1 MRNREKILVVEDNET
16 NRILM
21 RFVLQYGGYTVI
33 EAEDG
38 EAGVDA
44 AKREKPDLI
53 FMDVQMPVM
62 DGVAALA
69 ILRSDPVTRD
79 IKVVALTSL
88 TMKGDRERIVAAGF
102 DDYLS
107 KPVNTRRLPEL
118 VRRLLSM
125 KRSMQK
131 TA

>member
-1 MRNREKILVVEDNET
+1 MRKRKKILVVEDNEK

-21 RFVLQYGGYTVI
+21 RYVLEYGGYTVL
-33 EAEDG
+33 EAKDG
-38 EAGVDA
+38 AEGVDA
-44 AKREKPDLI
+44 ARRERPDLI

-62 DGVAALA
+62 DGVTALA
-69 ILRSDPVTRD
+69 MLRSDPETKD
-79 IKVVALTSL
+79 IKVVALTSF
-88 TMKGDRERIVAAGF
+88 TMKGDRERIIAAGF

-118 VRRLLSM
+118 VRRLLFDET
-125 KRSMQK
+125 QHAK

>member
-1 MRNREKILVVEDNET
+1 MRNRKKILVVEDNEK

-21 RFVLQYGGYTVI
+21 RYVLEYGGYTVI

-38 EAGVDA
+38 AEGVDA
-44 AKREKPDLI
+44 ARREKPDLI

-62 DGVAALA
+62 DGVTALA
-69 ILRSDPVTRD
+69 RLRSDPETRD
-79 IKVVALTSL
+79 IKVVALTSF

-107 KPVNTRRLPEL
+107 KPVNTRQLPEL
-118 VRRLLSM
+118 VRRLLLEE
-125 KRSMQK
+125 MQRTK

>member
-1 MRNREKILVVEDNET
+1 MKKRKKILVVEDNEK

-21 RFVLQYGGYTVI
+21 RYVLEYGGYTVI

-38 EAGVDA
+38 AEGIDA
-44 AKREKPDLI
+44 ARRERPDLI

-62 DGVAALA
+62 DGVTALA
-69 ILRSDPVTRD
+69 VLRKDPETRD
-79 IKVVALTSL
+79 IKVVALTSF

-107 KPVNTRRLPEL
+107 KPVNTRRLPEM
-118 VRRLLSM
+118 VRTLLLDETQHKKS
-125 KRSMQK
+125 
-131 TA
+131 A